1 MTNVIQHETEA
12 PAADSPQDV
21 IKTCIDRTLPVST
34 LISAS
39 RMAVSENPNNAP
51 ILPRGRSL
59 PGAFIDSPVALA
71 ALTGKL
77 WKPGRTLRVHFLDG
91 DPEIQQRLQPF
102 AHQWSNYANIKFD
115 FVNDPNAEI
124 RISFAQ
130 AGSWSYI
137 GTDALS
143 IPKNQP
149 TMNFGWL
156 KRSTSNDE
164 YSRVVIHE
172 FGHAL
177 GCIHEHQNPATDVPW
192 NKEAV
197 YDYYAGPPNNWT
209 RQQTDTNLFTRYSAT
224 LSQFSAFDRDSI
236 MLYPIP
242 NEFTI
247 GDFEVGWNRLLSAMD
262 KQFIATLYPGVMKL
276 QNELVIDAPA
286 TSAAIGEFGE
296 VDTYRF
302 AIATA
307 GRYRMETEG
316 RLDLVMGLFGPND
329 ETKGITEDDDSGRRL
344 NAKIIVDL
352 EPGVYVLKVRHY
364 SSRRTGDYKIG
375 VYREP

>member
-1 MTNVIQHETEA
+1 MANMPTSHHE
-12 PAADSPQDV
+12 
-21 IKTCIDRTLPVST
+21 IKACHDRSLPTSE
-34 LISAS
+34 LLSAS
-39 RMAVSENPNNAP
+39 RAAIAENPDNAP
-51 ILPRGRSL
+51 TMPKGRGL

-77 WKPGRTLRVHFLDG
+77 WKPGRTLRVRFLDG
-91 DPEIQQRLQPF
+91 EPQVQNRLESF
-102 AHQWSNYANIKFD
+102 AHQWSDYANIKFD
-115 FVNDPNAEI
+115 FGADPNAEI

-156 KRSTSNDE
+156 TMATPNDE

-177 GCIHEHQNPATDVPW
+177 GCIHEHQNPATDIPW

-209 RQQTDTNLFTRYSAT
+209 RMQTDINLFTRYSAT
-224 LSQFSAFDRDSI
+224 LTQFSQFDPESI

-247 GDFEVGWNRLLSAMD
+247 GDFEVGWNRVLSSAD
-262 KQFIATLYPGVMKL
+262 KQFVATLYPGVVKRE
-276 QNELVIDAPA
+276 NELTIDAPA

-296 VDTYRF
+296 LDKFTFTVVNANT
-302 AIATA
+302 
-307 GRYRMETEG
+307 YRMETEG
-316 RLDLVMGLFGPND
+316 KLDLIMGLFGP
-329 ETKGITEDDDSGRRL
+329 EQ
-344 NAKIIVDL
+344 
-352 EPGVYVLKVRHY
+352 
-364 SSRRTGDYKIG
+364 
-375 VYREP
+375 

>member
-1 MTNVIQHETEA
+1 MTESRTMEQPENGASDTGNGIKVCMDRSL
-12 PAADSPQDV
+12 PATA
-21 IKTCIDRTLPVST
+21 L
-34 LISAS
+34 LSAS
-39 RMAVSENPNNAP
+39 RAAIAENANNAP
-51 ILPRGRSL
+51 VLPRGRSL

-77 WKPGRTLRVHFLDG
+77 WQPGRTLRVHFLDG
-91 DPEIQQRLQPF
+91 DPEIQARIQPF
-102 AHQWSNYANIKFD
+102 AQQWSEYANIKFQ

-124 RISFAQ
+124 RVSFAQ
-130 AGSWSYI
+130 PGSWSYI

-143 IPKNQP
+143 IPKGQA

-156 KRSTSNDE
+156 KRSTPNDE

-209 RQQTDTNLFTRYSAT
+209 RQQTDINLFTRYSAT
-224 LSQFSAFDRDSI
+224 LTQFTAFDRDSI

-247 GDFEVGWNRLLSAMD
+247 GDFEVGWNRVLSAMD
-262 KQFIATLYPGVMKL
+262 KQFIASLYPGVMKL
-276 QNELVIDAPA
+276 ENELMIDAPA
-286 TSAAIGEFGE
+286 TTAAIGEFGE
-296 VDTYRF
+296 IDKFTF
-302 AIATA
+302 AVTVA
-307 GRYRMETEG
+307 GRYRMETG
-316 RLDLVMGLFGPND
+316 GNLDLVMGLFGPND
-329 ETKGITEDDDSGRRL
+329 ETVGITEDDDSGRRL
-344 NAKIIVDL
+344 NAKIVADL
-352 EPGVYVLKVRHY
+352 QPGTYTLKVRHY
-364 SSRRTGDYKIG
+364 SNRRTGDYQIG